1 MENER
6 EKLQLQ
12 QAMLQERM
20 GRLQAEYMLAQ
31 IQQAEVV
38 AKLNSSEETSKLQIV
53 K

>member
-12 QAMLQERM
+12 QAILQERM
-20 GRLQAEYMLAQ
+20 GRLQAEFILAQ
-31 IQQAEVV
+31 NQHAEIS
-38 AKLNSSEETSKLQIV
+38 AKLQSFISEEKEL